1 MYNQIMQVYTPPKPA
16 PLPADFEEFF
26 ATLTEKEKELH
37 YLATEK
43 LGSSYFIQWTHMYR
57 DWSKAKAAKAE
68 AAKAEAAKAEAAKAA
83 NQSDEKK
90 DA

>member
-1 MYNQIMQVYTPPKPA
+1 MQVYTPPKSA

-26 ATLTEKEKELH
+26 ASLTEKEKELH

-68 AAKAEAAKAEAAKAA
+68 AAKAEAAKAA

>member
-1 MYNQIMQVYTPPKPA
+1 MQVYTPPKPA

>member
-1 MYNQIMQVYTPPKPA
+1 MYNQIMQVYTPPKSA
-16 PLPADFEEFF
+16 PLPADFDEFF

-57 DWSKAKAAKAE
+57 DWSKAKADKAKAD
-68 AAKAEAAKAEAAKAA
+68 KAVKA
-83 NQSDEKK
+83 
-90 DA
+90 DAPKNT

>member
-1 MYNQIMQVYTPPKPA
+1 MQVYLPPKPA

-26 ATLTEKEKELH
+26 ASLTEKEKELH

-57 DWSKAKAAKAE
+57 DWSKAQADKKAKAE
-68 AAKAEAAKAEAAKAA
+68 AAKAEADKALVKAE
-83 NQSDEKK
+83 Q
-90 DA
+90 

>member
-1 MYNQIMQVYTPPKPA
+1 MQVYTPPKSA

-57 DWSKAKAAKAE
+57 DWSKAKADNKAKADK
-68 AAKAEAAKAEAAKAA
+68 AKADKAA
-83 NQSDEKK
+83 NVVKADAAK
-90 DA
+90 DT

>member
-1 MYNQIMQVYTPPKPA
+1 MYNQIMQVYLPPKPA
-16 PLPADFEEFF
+16 PLPVDFEEFF

-57 DWSKAKAAKAE
+57 DWSKAKADNKAKADAVVKAE
-68 AAKAEAAKAEAAKAA
+68 AV
-83 NQSDEKK
+83 K
-90 DA
+90 DT

>member
-1 MYNQIMQVYTPPKPA
+1 MQVYLPPKPA

-26 ATLTEKEKELH
+26 ASLTEKEKELH

-57 DWSKAKAAKAE
+57 DWSKAQADKKAKAE
-68 AAKAEAAKAEAAKAA
+68 AAKAEAAKAEADKALVKA
-83 NQSDEKK
+83 EQ
-90 DA
+90 